1 MQAMQ
6 RLCYIFAYTHVYV
19 HNMCTYT
26 ICVRTQYMIC
36 TYRLYNRYRNLDA
49 CLHAKTRIEW
59 KCPET
64 CASEF
69 AHTYAISYIWDSM
82 YVHKYSIP
90 RHMMQRRGT
99 WSSIPRHMVPRNIPR
114 SYMGWLRC
122 IPRHEVIWGGYDAF
136 RGIMCLGT
144 WCIPR
149 RAVSSAVSSAVIA
162 VSSAVIAVSSACS
175 DVPRRHHVPRTHDA
189 SDTWWY
195 MMHCDASDTWWYTHD
210 GHMMV
215 PSCGTIMWTHDG
227 TIMCVPSCGHMIHM
241 MVPWTHDGTWSTWWY
256 HGQMMVPSCVYH
268 HVCEASECIM
278 GTHEGTWCIP
288 HHVSEVHRNIPRH
301 HVSGV
306 HDAAPLLQGGEDS

>member
-99 WSSIPRHMVPRNIPR
+99 WYSIPRHMMPRNIPR

-136 RGIMCLGT
+136 RGMKLYGVATMHSEASCASDVPGMHHVPRMCLGT

-149 RAVSSAVSSAVIA
+149 
-162 VSSAVIAVSSACS
+162 
-175 DVPRRHHVPRTHDA
+175 
-189 SDTWWY
+189 
-195 MMHCDASDTWWYTHD
+195 
-210 GHMMV
+210 
-215 PSCGTIMWTHDG
+215 
-227 TIMCVPSCGHMIHM
+227 
-241 MVPWTHDGTWSTWWY
+241 
-256 HGQMMVPSCVYH
+256 
-268 HVCEASECIM
+268 
-278 GTHEGTWCIP
+278 

-301 HVSGV
+301 HVSEV